1 MNFIGLWI
9 FYILIEMKREN
20 KQKRINIWIDL
31 MSNGVEKKMHT
42 DFIKTSSPSLYLIK
56 S

>member
-31 MSNGVEKKMHT
+31 MSNGVEKKNAHIFHQ
-42 DFIKTSSPSLYLIK
+42 DLI
-56 S
+56 SFVIFD